1 MPFSSKKI
9 YNVLKKQKKVAQFQH
24 HQEHIQ
30 KNQIQIAKIAHTDHL
45 KV

>member
-1 MPFSSKKI
+1 MFQKNIKKLVQ
-9 YNVLKKQKKVAQFQH
+9 YH
-24 HQEHIQ
+24 HCQEHIQ

>member
-9 YNVLKKQKKVAQFQH
+9 YVLKKQKKVAQFEH
-24 HQEHIQ
+24 RQEHIQ